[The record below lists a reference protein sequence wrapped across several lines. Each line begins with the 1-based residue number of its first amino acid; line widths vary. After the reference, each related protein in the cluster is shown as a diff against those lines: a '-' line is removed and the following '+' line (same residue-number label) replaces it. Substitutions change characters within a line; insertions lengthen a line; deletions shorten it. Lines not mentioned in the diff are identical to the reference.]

1 VDEDRCQIIADEV
14 APLESVATQEVQ
26 QVHIQVPSDIAT
38 KEDLLALREV
48 LQQHQGNCRA
58 FLHLMRPDYSET
70 VIALPQDLSVAP
82 SRAMLVAIERL
93 FGNGVASFR

>member
-1 VDEDRCQIIADEV
+1 VR
-14 APLESVATQEVQ
+14 
-26 QVHIQVPSDIAT
+26 QVHIQVPSDVTT

-70 VIALPQDLSVAP
+70 VIALPQDLQVAP
-82 SRAMLVAIERL
+82 SRSMLTAIERL
-93 FGNGVASFR
+93 FGSGVASFR